1 MFRRTRQSVDS
12 NTINMVRIRFGEQ
25 EIMAAEGD
33 SVAAALLAAGVKEF
47 RSAVVSG
54 QPRAPFCMIGNCFDC
69 LLEIDG
75 EPNRQSCRELV
86 REDMQVNH
94 QNGMRAAGQEN
105 ET

>member
-1 MFRRTRQSVDS
+1 MFRRTRQTPDS
-12 NTINMVRIRFGEQ
+12 TTKMVCIRFGER
-25 EIMAAEGD
+25 EIVAAEGD
-33 SVAAALLAAGVKEF
+33 TVAAALLAAGVKDF

-86 REDMQVNH
+86 REGMQVNR
-94 QNGMRAAGQEN
+94 QRGLRTAELGN